1 TRTHWQRP
9 VRPRP
14 PQRATCYG
22 VRGLPQSL
30 FLSRI
35 LARKRS
41 TPRSINRTRN
51 ISAYQEFLTGATV
64 MALYPDTSCF
74 YLRK

>member
-1 TRTHWQRP
+1 MRTHWQRP

-22 VRGLPQSL
+22 VRGS
-30 FLSRI
+30 

-41 TPRSINRTRN
+41 TP
-51 ISAYQEFLTGATV
+51 QFLTGATV
-64 MALYPDTSCF
+64 MALYPDTRCF
-74 YLRK
+74 YLQK